1 MRKSIIDKINNVSLN
16 YSDEMIRV
24 ELIFSKAP
32 IVEHFY
38 VGNFGLPATNMITI
52 EKYINDFLFI
62 KYEYAGT
69 YISIRDMRNG
79 LKITEKDL
87 NKNNKEKLLLYYE
100 FILNMI
106 SLLNRKLLPTD
117 RYNKSSVNKLL
128 NNIQIVIEKLNYKI
142 VEKNN
147 YFYIVEK
154 DMSSSAISEIYPELS
169 DTVIEYRRFDLKG
182 NPVAKRNILQTL
194 SLKVEGIES
203 KLKGTTYNPLVRDLK
218 NLYNNLHIRHNN
230 LGENPNNNIIEMDD
244 KTLENWYDITYDTTL
259 TALMICN
266 YIDYHAKIDS
276 LPNYYQNKSK

>member
-1 MRKSIIDKINNVSLN
+1 MRESIIDKINNTNIN
-16 YSDEMIRV
+16 YSDEMIRI

-38 VGNFGLPATNMITI
+38 VENFGLPATNMMTI

-69 YISIRDMRNG
+69 YISVRDMRSS

-87 NKNNKEKLLLYYE
+87 NKNNKERLLLYYE

-128 NNIQIVIEKLNYKI
+128 NNIQIVLEKLNYRI

-147 YFYIVEK
+147 YFYIIEK
-154 DMSSSAISEIYPELS
+154 DISSSAISEIYPELS
-169 DTVIEYRRFDLKG
+169 DTIIEYRRFDLKG
-182 NPVAKRNILQTL
+182 NLVAKRNILQTL

-266 YIDYHAKIDS
+266 YLDYHTKIDS
-276 LPNYYQNKSK
+276 LPNYYQNKN

>member
-1 MRKSIIDKINNVSLN
+1 MRKSIIDKINNAN
-16 YSDEMIRV
+16 INFSDEMIRV

-38 VGNFGLPATNMITI
+38 VGNFGLPATNMMTI

-69 YISIRDMRNG
+69 YISVRDMRSS

-87 NKNNKEKLLLYYE
+87 SKNKKENLLLYYE

-117 RYNKSSVNKLL
+117 RYNKNSVNKLL
-128 NNIQIVIEKLNYKI
+128 NNIQMIIEKLNYKI

-169 DTVIEYRRFDLKG
+169 DTIIEYRRFDLKG
-182 NPVAKRNILQTL
+182 NIVAKRAILQTL

-203 KLKGTTYNPLVRDLK
+203 KLKGTTYNPLVKDLK

-230 LGENPNNNIIEMDD
+230 LGENPNNNVIEMDD
-244 KTLENWYDITYDTTL
+244 KTLENWYDITYDITL
-259 TALMICN
+259 TALMICK
-266 YIDYHAKIDS
+266 YLDYHIKIDS
-276 LPNYYQNKSK
+276 LPDYYQDKI